1 MKVAVVLGSSRKN
14 GNTAKLAQEFIN
26 QYPYEAKLFD
36 LLDYEIGPYDYEFK
50 NQNDD
55 FKALI
60 IEVIEEYDALILASP
75 IYWYSPSSQMKI
87 FLDRVTDL
95 LEIYKPLGRKLKGKP
110 AALIATGVVKNPKSC
125 FETIFS
131 ATYEYLHMPY
141 LGMLYSQFDD
151 SEVIPKNL
159 NEQVKMFC
167 ERLSN

>member
-1 MKVAVVLGSSRKN
+1 MKVAVVLGSSRKD
-14 GNTAKLAQEFIN
+14 GNTAKLAQAFIN

-60 IEVIEEYDALILASP
+60 TEVIEKFDALILASP
-75 IYWYSPSSQMKI
+75 IYWYSPSSQMKT

-110 AALIATGVVKNPKSC
+110 AGLIATGVVDNPNSC
-125 FETIFS
+125 FETVFS

-141 LGMLYSQFDD
+141 LGQLYMQLDD
-151 SEVIPKNL
+151 VLPESKIMADKVLRFVSKIT
-159 NEQVKMFC
+159 
-167 ERLSN
+167 